1 MKTQVGCFT
10 IYSVNHYFNL
20 NTRLSLLLIPN
31 IQSSLYPEI
40 MNRFLYIEK
49 PRSRTS
55 TNETVQPFRLLDL
68 PTELRF
74 MIYEH
79 LSECLVPISGSLT
92 YSSKV
97 VVEYHS
103 TDNWPR
109 LRYSHGIWVRIDQG
123 ILRTCRLVEAEASP
137 VVKRLYAQVQPVN
150 MRLMAEKRG
159 WDASRTTVH
168 HFACQWYDL
177 FFLRFVDD

>member
-40 MNRFLYIEK
+40 MNRFPEIEK
-49 PRSRTS
+49 PWSRTS

-68 PTELRF
+68 PTEIRL

-79 LSECLVPISGSLT
+79 LSECLIPITISLT
-92 YSSKV
+92 NSSKV

-103 TDNWPR
+103 TDNSPPR
-109 LRYSHGIWVRIDQG
+109 CSIGIWVRIDQG
-123 ILRTCRLVEAEASP
+123 VLRARRLLEAEASP
-137 VVKRLYAQVQPVN
+137 VVKRSYAQARLVN
-150 MRLMAEKRG
+150 LRLMAEKRG

-177 FFLRFVDD
+177 CFLRFC

>member
-1 MKTQVGCFT
+1 MKTQVGCFA

-20 NTRLSLLLIPN
+20 NTRLSILLIPN
-31 IQSSLYPEI
+31 TKSSLYPEI
-40 MNRFLYIEK
+40 MNRFHEK

-68 PTELRF
+68 PTEIRL

-79 LSECLVPISGSLT
+79 VSECFVPITSSLT
-92 YSSKV
+92 NSSKV

-103 TDNWPR
+103 TDNSLPPR
-109 LRYSHGIWVRIDQG
+109 NSIGIWVRIDQG
-123 ILRTCRLVEAEASP
+123 ILCTCRLVEAEASP
-137 VVKRLYAQVQPVN
+137 VVKRLYAQAQRVN
-150 MRLMAEKRG
+150 MRPMAEKRG

-177 FFLRFVDD
+177 FFLRFY

>member
-1 MKTQVGCFT
+1 
-10 IYSVNHYFNL
+10 
-20 NTRLSLLLIPN
+20 
-31 IQSSLYPEI
+31 

>member
-20 NTRLSLLLIPN
+20 NTRLSLLLIPK
-31 IQSSLYPEI
+31 IQSSLCPEI
-40 MNRFLYIEK
+40 MNRFIEK

-55 TNETVQPFRLLDL
+55 NNETVQPFRLLGL
-68 PTELRF
+68 PTEIRF

-79 LSECLVPISGSLT
+79 LSECFVPITSSLT
-92 YSSKV
+92 NLSKV

-103 TDNWPR
+103 TDNSLP
-109 LRYSHGIWVRIDQG
+109 LRNSIGIWVRIDQG

-137 VVKRLYAQVQPVN
+137 VVKRLYAQAQLVN

-168 HFACQWYDL
+168 RFACQWYEL
-177 FFLRFVDD
+177 FFLRFY

>member
-20 NTRLSLLLIPN
+20 NTRLSLLLIPK

-40 MNRFLYIEK
+40 MNRFPDIEK

-55 TNETVQPFRLLDL
+55 TNETVLPSRLLGL
-68 PTELRF
+68 PTEIRF

-79 LSECLVPISGSLT
+79 LSECFVPITSSLT
-92 YSSKV
+92 NSSKV

-103 TDNWPR
+103 TDNSPP
-109 LRYSHGIWVRIDQG
+109 LRNSIGIWVRIDQG

-137 VVKRLYAQVQPVN
+137 VVKRLYAQAQLVN
-150 MRLMAEKRG
+150 MCLMAEKRG

-168 HFACQWYDL
+168 HFACQWYDM
-177 FFLRFVDD
+177 FFLCFY